1 MAIAPRALCVVLLH
15 STDEPDRAVAGIDAI
30 RAAAMGAGSG
40 VPLGRPALFLD
51 VEGVRLGAKGVA
63 ETLSSGGRPDVT
75 AMLASFLRGQGEVL
89 VVREAWA
96 ERGYLDDALVPGARL
111 VPRRTLAEMAAVS
124 HVFVTY

>member
-1 MAIAPRALCVVLLH
+1 MALAPRALCVVLLH
-15 STDEPDRAVAGIDAI
+15 STDEPDRAVAGIDAA
-30 RAAAMGAGSG
+30 RAAAMGAGTG
-40 VPLGRPALFLD
+40 FPLGKPALFLD
-51 VEGVRLGAKGVA
+51 VEGVRLGAKGVT

-75 AMLASFLRGQGEVL
+75 EMLASFHRAGGEIL

-111 VPRRTLAEMAAVS
+111 VPRRTLAEMASVS